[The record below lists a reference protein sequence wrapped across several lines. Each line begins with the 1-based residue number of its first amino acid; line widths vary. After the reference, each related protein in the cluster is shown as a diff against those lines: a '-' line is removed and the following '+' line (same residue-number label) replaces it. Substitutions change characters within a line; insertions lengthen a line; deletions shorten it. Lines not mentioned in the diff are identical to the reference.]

1 MNCFDWPVLKTCS
14 RCGETKPI
22 EEFAINRR
30 AGRFSLGRQAWCRE
44 CYSQYHSIRR
54 EDARQEVTA

>member
-1 MNCFDWPVLKTCS
+1 MNCFDWPVLKACS

-30 AGRFSLGRQAWCRE
+30 AGRFSFGRQAWCRE
-44 CYSQYHSIRR
+44 CYAEYNSSRR
-54 EDARQEVTA
+54 EAAGQEVAA